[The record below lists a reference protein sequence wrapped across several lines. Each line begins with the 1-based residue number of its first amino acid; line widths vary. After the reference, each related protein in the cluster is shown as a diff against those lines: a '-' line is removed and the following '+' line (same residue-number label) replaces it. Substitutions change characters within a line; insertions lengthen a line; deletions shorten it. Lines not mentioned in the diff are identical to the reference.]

1 MFHRPRD
8 EESANA
14 KNLQNIIPHTGY
26 GAVNLETRETVC
38 CCVRAGAMH
47 REQESAMSPLS
58 LRAVTARCR
67 HQSCEP
73 WFHSNTS
80 TEQAARNSWPNG
92 RRNVKKDTESQCRNS
107 RHQGR
112 RNVIAVADCRCH
124 YSWHK
129 GRRNVLRDKEPKSTN
144 TEIATTK
151 LHDIVQ
157 KCPCSSCDVRGWPGR
172 AI

>member
-38 CCVRAGAMH
+38 CCVRA
-47 REQESAMSPLS
+47 ESAAP
-58 LRAVTARCR
+58 RTGRCNVATFSSSSFGKM
-67 HQSCEP
+67 QTLNSSSCPQQLAKGTPQRQETHRIP
-73 WFHSNTS
+73 
-80 TEQAARNSWPNG
+80 
-92 RRNVKKDTESQCRNS
+92 CRNS
-107 RHQGR
+107 RYQGL

-124 YSWHK
+124 SWHK
-129 GRRNVLRDKEPKSTN
+129 GRCGVLRDKEPKSQN

-157 KCPCSSCDVRGWPGR
+157 NCLCSSCVVRGWPGG